1 MYLYNSFTE
10 ASEFFIDLAEIFH
23 IQENI
28 DRLLEIE
35 FCELTGK
42 EKNNECKR
50 ISEHEYREKIEKHFE
65 IKWGFEVVSEENC

>member
-10 ASEFFIDLAEIFH
+10 ASELFIDLAEVFH
-23 IQENI
+23 MQENI
-28 DRLLEIE
+28 DSLLEIQVY
-35 FCELTGK
+35 ELTGK
-42 EKNNECKR
+42 EKNKECKR